1 MGRLEELE
9 KQHQRSAARAG
20 IGDTPPPAPR
30 RTGGSPL
37 KWILPLLLLLLIG
50 GGAAWWW
57 MNAGGSEAAK
67 LAKVADQKREA
78 VGVVVAIATDAEGRQ
93 IMRPFATAWALEP
106 DLYITNAHVA
116 DTARRLAADGARIAV
131 MVNQRPDL
139 VFPVR
144 SLRMHPLHGAT
155 RAATTASGEVG
166 FAYDV
171 AALRVEG
178 RAPATFAVAPAARLE
193 ALAAGTPVAYLGFP
207 MENLV
212 GGGVSLHNPVAVMQ
226 TGILTA
232 VSDFRQETNLPRNHL
247 LLRHNLGLTG
257 GASGSPL
264 FDTSGR
270 VVGILNA
277 GNMVGQV
284 LGLSDDRQLIMGR
297 TPSAVMINF
306 AQRADLIDGL
316 GPETALVPG
325 DRAAPTYTVADFPPP
340 PDGTAL
346 TDFIFHDPFPH
357 KADASA
363 PLTDDSA
370 TDLTP
375 SPLAVIDLDAD
386 IEGLRESV
394 FRNHENGKPAIIRYY
409 RGNERVRERH
419 FHDNG
424 QIAIDRPLQN
434 GKADGP
440 ERRFFRTGRRSSE
453 TEYVAGQKHGR
464 ESSFHSVSGHLTSVT
479 IWERGRIK
487 EPTIFYSR
495 DGSLMHGNVDFFFH
509 NETETGITQTLAI
522 RRHLVNGR
530 MHGPHTHYHRNGNKS
545 WEGTF
550 ADGWREGVFTY
561 WQENGLMIRSL
572 RYDRDEKHPPMFIC
586 APSGLIR
593 RASTYLTFPNG
604 DKRIEVM
611 LIHRNGSSFIAAL
624 QFTTTKDDLPVEIFI
639 AFDHEHNYS
648 RWRLQNF
655 AGREFLE
662 VEWMSF
668 PWGTHKNSREGRA
681 WPWPP
686 AEWRHIEEYT
696 LAYIEAAL
704 PGWQD
709 ALLQRHAVIAIFE
722 ERYEQDRLRDGLSHD
737 TIHALNAADMRFAKG
752 EIRTATQAY
761 AELERSLR

>member
-20 IGDTPPPAPR
+20 IGDTPPPAAR

-78 VGVVVAIATDAEGRQ
+78 VGLVVAIATDAQGRQ

-144 SLRMHPLHGAT
+144 SLRMHPLYGAT

-171 AALRVEG
+171 AAFRVEG

-193 ALAAGTPVAYLGFP
+193 ALAAGSPVAYLGFP

-277 GNMVGQV
+277 GNMAGQV

-325 DRAAPTYTVADFPPP
+325 DRAAPTYTVADFTHSLEIL
-340 PDGTAL
+340 DL
-346 TDFIFHDPFPH
+346 TDFTTLNPFHQET
-357 KADASA
+357 AVSA
-363 PLTDDSA
+363 PPADGA
-370 TDLTP
+370 MIDLTP
-375 SPLAVIDLDAD
+375 SPLALIDVAAD
-386 IEGLRESV
+386 VEGLRPRIVRE
-394 FRNHENGKPAIIRYY
+394 HENGEPAIIQYF
-409 RGNERVRERH
+409 RGDELVRQRH

-424 QIAIDRPLQN
+424 QLAIDRPVQN
-434 GKADGP
+434 GKAHGL
-440 ERRFFRTGRRSSE
+440 ERRFYRTGRKSRE
-453 TEYVAGQKHGR
+453 TEYAAGQKHGS
-464 ESSFHSVSGHLTSVT
+464 ETFFHIDTGTVNRVT
-479 IWERGRIK
+479 LWQRNRIQ
-487 EPTIFYSR
+487 EPSTFFNR
-495 DGSLMHGNVDFFFH
+495 DGSLMQGSVDFFFH
-509 NETETGITQTLAI
+509 NETETGLTQTLAI
-522 RRHLVNGR
+522 SRHLVNGR
-530 MHGPHTHYHRNGNKS
+530 MHGPHVFYHRNGNKS

-550 ADGWREGVFTY
+550 ADGWREGVFEFWHAEGYRQSRITY
-561 WQENGLMIRSL
+561 RRGQQT
-572 RYDRDEKHPPMFIC
+572 HPIERFT
-586 APSGLIR
+586 PSGFLRQITLASDSARGSGIRTGSFTLLEDISHLSSIRVSWRDGSNTPLSTWNARYSDSGKPIAYTGTHLFDRPFFKVGWNEHGKLFHKTAPDQEWLVGPPPGWADLEPAIR
-593 RASTYLTFPNG
+593 RAKEQWFPNWQATL
-604 DKRIEVM
+604 RERHI
-611 LIHRNGSSFIAAL
+611 LHARL
-624 QFTTTKDDLPVEIFI
+624 VE
-639 AFDHEHNYS
+639 H
-648 RWRLQNF
+648 LQN
-655 AGREFLE
+655 G
-662 VEWMSF
+662 
-668 PWGTHKNSREGRA
+668 GTLSEST
-681 WPWPP
+681 
-686 AEWRHIEEYT
+686 IE
-696 LAYIEAAL
+696 
-704 PGWQD
+704 
-709 ALLQRHAVIAIFE
+709 
-722 ERYEQDRLRDGLSHD
+722 
-737 TIHALNAADMRFAKG
+737 ALNAADIRLIEGDTAGAREGYRRVLAAMR
-752 EIRTATQAY
+752 
-761 AELERSLR
+761 